1 MKVVTLFQT
10 RISMRVG
17 REPIVIRTMLLA
29 PLATLSLALG
39 GCATVV
45 SGTTQTIGINS
56 DPQGA
61 DCQFSRKGAVVG
73 RVNPT
78 PGTMQISKDYESVAV
93 LCRKDDFDDLAGVI
107 GSEFQ
112 AMTLGNIL
120 LGGIIGVVVD
130 AASGAMMK
138 YPESVTFTLVPKL
151 FDSVAARDKFFADMR
166 DTFIGE
172 YAEVVAR
179 IKAKCTPDNC
189 DSQLKAAE
197 AGRDSR
203 LAEIEKRRLLAKVK
217 PAADAAAAPS
227 PASPASAASAPN

>member
-1 MKVVTLFQT
+1 MLRSAFLVLLVALT
-10 RISMRVG
+10 
-17 REPIVIRTMLLA
+17 TMF
-29 PLATLSLALG
+29 G

-45 SGTTQTIGINS
+45 SGTTQTIGVNT
-56 DPQGA
+56 DPEGA
-61 DCQFSRKGAVVG
+61 DCQFRRKGVLVA

-78 PGTMQISKDYESVAV
+78 PGTMQVGKDYESVSV
-93 LCRKDDFDDLAGVI
+93 LCAKEGFDDTTGVI

-120 LGGIIGVVVD
+120 LGGVIGVVVD

-138 YPESVTFTLVPKL
+138 YPESVTFKLVPKM
-151 FDSVAARDKFFADMR
+151 FDSEAARDKFFGDMR
-166 DTFIGE
+166 DTFLGE

-179 IKAKCTPDNC
+179 IKAKCAPDACENE
-189 DSQLKAAE
+189 LKAAE

-217 PAADAAAAPS
+217 PT
-227 PASPASAASAPN
+227 

>member
-1 MKVVTLFQT
+1 ML
-10 RISMRVG
+10 
-17 REPIVIRTMLLA
+17 RTMLVSSIA
-29 PLATLSLALG
+29 SVSVFLG

-45 SGTTQTIGINS
+45 SGTTQSIAINT

-61 DCQFSRKGAVVG
+61 DCQFMRKGVLVG
-73 RVNPT
+73 RINPT
-78 PGTMQISKDYESVAV
+78 PGTFQVSKDYENVAV
-93 LCRKDDFDDLAGVI
+93 LCRKDDFDDTAGVI

-138 YPESVTFTLVPKL
+138 YAESVTFTLIPKL
-151 FDSVAARDKFFADMR
+151 FESEGAR
-166 DTFIGE
+166 DTFFGDMRSTFVSE
-172 YAEVVAR
+172 YAEVVVR
-179 IKAKCTPDNC
+179 IKTKCTPENC
-189 DSQLKAAE
+189 ENELKAAE

-217 PAADAAAAPS
+217 PSAEAAAATS
-227 PASPASAASAPN
+227 PASPASAPQ